1 MPDFSDVVNKGRP
14 QEQSVKLYTEKSA
27 ASDTQDLLMHRVIE
41 KENGSQAKG
50 LKGEK
55 KKKKTKTFSVC
66 IMTVHEFMG
75 TG

>member
-1 MPDFSDVVNKGRP
+1 MQG
-14 QEQSVKLYTEKSA
+14 
-27 ASDTQDLLMHRVIE
+27 LLMHRVIE
-41 KENGSQAKG
+41 KENGSHAKG
-50 LKGEK
+50 LKG